1 MISKMMLYWH
11 SLEII
16 SLKKENEYE
25 NKNWDVK
32 I

>member
-1 MISKMMLYWH
+1 MILKMMLYWH

-16 SLKKENEYE
+16 LLKKENEYE